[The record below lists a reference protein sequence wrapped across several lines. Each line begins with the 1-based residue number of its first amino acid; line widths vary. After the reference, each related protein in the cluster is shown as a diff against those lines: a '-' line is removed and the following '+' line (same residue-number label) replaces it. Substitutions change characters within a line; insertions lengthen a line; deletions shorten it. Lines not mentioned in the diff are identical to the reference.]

1 MLFQRTTFVTAAT
14 FLLVVA
20 CGKANLG
27 GNGKATQGLRLG
39 SGSAG
44 NCLKLGDAGGP
55 TNQLTHT
62 IIPSDGGK
70 GGNVIGDKGSKGV
83 VDVVV
88 VPTEMP
94 VDKNAAPIAP
104 AAPLSEPTPPG
115 NCVSQTPSQAP
126 VVTPQPV
133 VVGDYG
139 KDGDGGKNNPGQ
151 FPAPRPYDQSA
162 CGKGS
167 LYCAGGPG
175 QAPQWPGHS
184 VGGGRYSHDD
194 VAACMNAFHN
204 AGMNVGG
211 QWNID
216 VRSSLNVTVLSSGV
230 FDDHTNDH
238 ALIIVNS
245 VSVLGKM
252 HFNLLNPNALYC
264 LKDVSVLEKV
274 SVTSCH
280 QSNVVSL
287 KDVAVLSTKHIEV
300 VNCAAP

>member
-1 MLFQRTTFVTAAT
+1 MMFHRSTFVTTAAL
-14 FLLVVA
+14 LLVVA
-20 CGKANLG
+20 CGKTNMG
-27 GNGKATQGLRLG
+27 GNGKPTQGLRLG
-39 SGSAG
+39 SGSVG
-44 NCLKLGDAGGP
+44 NCLKLGDPGMLANQP
-55 TNQLTHT
+55 TQTV
-62 IIPSDGGK
+62 IPKDDGK
-70 GGNVIGDKGSKGV
+70 GSNVITDKGSKGA

-88 VPTEMP
+88 VPPGKPAET
-94 VDKNAAPIAP
+94 NAAPIAP
-104 AAPLSEPTPPG
+104 APPLSEPTPPG

-126 VVTPQPV
+126 VVPLPPV
-133 VVGDYG
+133 VVGDHG
-139 KDGDGGKNNPGQ
+139 KDGKNNPGQ
-151 FPAPRPYDQSA
+151 FPTPRPDGDSD

-175 QAPQWPGHS
+175 QAPQWPGHA
-184 VGGGRYSHDD
+184 VGGGSYSHND
-194 VAACMNAFHN
+194 VSACMNAFHN
-204 AGMNVGG
+204 AGMNISG

-216 VRSSLNVTVLSSGV
+216 VRTSLNVTVLSGGL

-245 VSVLGKM
+245 VSVLGEM

-264 LKDVSVLEKV
+264 LKDVSVLDKV

-287 KDVAVLSTKHIEV
+287 KDVAVLSTKSVEV